1 MEKDEKIGSL
11 MKFIDNTNHRYRRS
25 TLIIASAGVQK
36 RCNIKRE
43 HCSKIDTANFYS
55 LPTIRAN

>member
-55 LPTIRAN
+55 LPTIIAN

>member
-1 MEKDEKIGSL
+1 MKKDEKIGSL